1 MMMMMNIKL
10 ILIMVMIMYKSFLKY
25 LQECIDANGPH
36 ICGLYQAGWHE
47 SQWENR
53 NYTPS

>member
-1 MMMMMNIKL
+1 
-10 ILIMVMIMYKSFLKY
+10 MVMIMYKSFLKY